1 MKAVTLFEV
10 YPKRALHEPITDLVI
25 LDRDTSLK
33 KARAS
38 ARTWGGCVV
47 KVQAQILS
55 RNPFTREILTSE
67 VVWVHKPRKTSNKA
81 RDEITH
87 KQLMGKIRQNSKS
100 LYRGFRR

>member
-1 MKAVTLFEV
+1 MTILFEV
-10 YPKRALHEPITDLVI
+10 YTKRAIHEPIADLVL

-38 ARTWGGCVV
+38 ARQWGGCVV
-47 KVQAQILS
+47 KVQARILS
-55 RNPFTREILTSE
+55 RNPFTREILASE
-67 VVWVHKPRKTSNKA
+67 IVWIHKPRKGANQA

-87 KQLMGKIRQNSKS
+87 KQLMGKIRSNSKS

>member
-1 MKAVTLFEV
+1 MKATTLFEV
-10 YPKRALHEPITDLVI
+10 YSKRAIHEPIANLVV

-55 RNPFTREILTSE
+55 RNPFTREILASE
-67 VVWVHKPRKTSNKA
+67 VVWVHKPRKPRNEA

-87 KQLMGKIRQNSKS
+87 KQLMGKLRQNSKS
-100 LYRGFRR
+100 LYRGFPR